1 MDTKKTKLKKGLVA
15 DALRIE
21 QSNTRR
27 GTAKQKSRA
36 EVSGGG
42 AKPWR
47 QKGTGRA
54 RQGSSRAIQWRGGGR
69 AWGST
74 LENYSLKMNK
84 KARRAALDNVLQWK
98 LGEGRVM
105 IGEFNYPEPSTK
117 EFKKMLEEKEIGGK
131 ALFLY
136 ESEDSTRNA
145 MKSARN
151 LPQVKC
157 IHVDRLNIKD
167 LLDYEWLLVT
177 QSTAERLKLNA

>member
-1 MDTKKTKLKKGLVA
+1 METKKTKLKKALVA
-15 DALRIE
+15 EALRIE
-21 QSNTRR
+21 QANTRR

-54 RQGSSRAIQWRGGGR
+54 RQGSIRAVQWKGGGR
-69 AWGST
+69 AFGSA

-84 KARRAALDNVLQWK
+84 KARRAALENVLQWK
-98 LGEGRVM
+98 LGEGRVFV
-105 IGEFNYPEPSTK
+105 GEFIYAEPSTK
-117 EFKKMLEEKEIGGK
+117 EFRKMLEEKEIGGK
-131 ALFLY
+131 ALLLY
-136 ESEDSTRNA
+136 ESEEATRNA
-145 MKSARN
+145 VKSARN

-157 IHVDRLNIKD
+157 LHVDRLNIKD